1 MQQEIRLFFP
11 LISCRQLL
19 TGVNTAYSQ
28 EIKKLRNF
36 GMKTILPRLAITK
49 LRKYPYEISFIF
61 YAKEDIDMLSVVTL
75 ANYIIH
81 LFEIKTVLQST
92 DYRVLPKVSIQIQ
105 HIDKLDEE
113 GCTLSVNSL
122 IQ

>member
-1 MQQEIRLFFP
+1 
-11 LISCRQLL
+11 
-19 TGVNTAYSQ
+19 
-28 EIKKLRNF
+28 
-36 GMKTILPRLAITK
+36 MKTILPRLAITK

-61 YAKEDIDMLSVVTL
+61 YAKEDIDMLSVITL

-113 GCTLSVNSL
+113 GCSLSVSSL
-122 IQ
+122 I